1 MGKKQQNE
9 EKEQKTEIK
18 KKRVKKEK
26 VKKEKVKKE
35 KKVISFKQILLTF
48 VVILAIV
55 LAYLGIAFR
64 GWTVSKDTVFRHI
77 RDYRI
82 NTFLSLE
89 DFNGTILI
97 AKDGD
102 IVFSKSYGNVDGTR
116 GEDGKKFDVDTI
128 YPIFS
133 LTKQFTAYAILQLE
147 QDGKLSREDHLS
159 KYFKDYKYG
168 DELTINDL
176 LRMESGIPEYIHD
189 MPEEDTIGPV
199 DREVILSKILS
210 YDLEGKGVNDYSNS
224 NYFLLG
230 CIIEQV
236 SGMTYED
243 YIQQYVV
250 DPADMGEVRFDPQ
263 RAQTIGFT
271 PHFSEGM
278 ENSEFSQSVTF
289 SAGELCTSAI
299 SLYRWEKF
307 LFSDDSIL
315 DYSAFEE
322 SPESVYNL
330 GLVKSNSDYGHSG
343 GGIYHRHYV
352 NYNTDRNTIVIVLSN
367 SQGCN
372 ADYVAK
378 TLDQYFMDYY
388 RWEDWTWK
396 EIRF

>member
-1 MGKKQQNE
+1 MGKKQQKE

-26 VKKEKVKKE
+26 VRKE
-35 KKVISFKQILLTF
+35 KKVISGKQILLTF
-48 VVILAIV
+48 LVILVIV

-82 NTFLSLE
+82 NTFLSAE

-97 AKDGD
+97 AKEGD
-102 IVFSKSYGNVDGTR
+102 IVFAKSYGNVDGTR

-168 DELTINDL
+168 DELTIDDL

-189 MPEEDTIGPV
+189 MPEEETVGPV
-199 DREVILSKILS
+199 NREELLSKILS
-210 YDLEGKGVNDYSNS
+210 YDLEGKGVNEYSNS

-250 DPADMGEVRFDPQ
+250 DVADMGEVRFDPQ
-263 RAQTIGFT
+263 KAQTKGFT

-278 ENSEFSQSVTF
+278 DNAEFSQSVTF
-289 SAGELCTSAI
+289 AAGEMCTSAI

-307 LFSDDSIL
+307 LFSDASIL

-322 SPESVYNL
+322 KSESVYNL
-330 GLVKSNSDYGHSG
+330 GLVKSNGDFGHSG

-352 NYNTDRNTIVIVLSN
+352 NYNKDRDTMVIVLSN

-372 ADYVAK
+372 ASFIAK
-378 TLDQYFMDYY
+378 MLDEIFMDYY
-388 RWEDWTWK
+388 TWEDLTWK
-396 EIRF
+396 DLKLQNR